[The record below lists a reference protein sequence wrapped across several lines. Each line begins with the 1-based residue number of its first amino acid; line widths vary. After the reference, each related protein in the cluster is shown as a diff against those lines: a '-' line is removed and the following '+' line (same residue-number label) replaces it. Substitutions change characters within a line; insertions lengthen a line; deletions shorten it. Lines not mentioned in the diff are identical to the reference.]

1 MPYTLEE
8 QRRDQIIYINQ
19 LKIVLGAAK
28 SLKSNQVS
36 LLQEI
41 LQEQIRELI
50 STHNQYIKQRRA
62 NNEKAERLFEK

>member
-19 LKIVLGAAK
+19 LKIVLGVARRHRLEEA
-28 SLKSNQVS
+28 S

-41 LQEQIRELI
+41 LQEQIRLLV
-50 STHNQYIKQRRA
+50 STHNQYIKQRKV
-62 NNEKAERLFEK
+62 NNEKAERLFEE